1 MPKKQNIKTA
11 SNLDHWRCDCGCGQ
25 VYVYLLDEKE
35 RPFARFSLTEDMWI
49 PHAEECVRIC
59 QGFEPSGPPAR
70 VLQVNLTASPQAVR
84 RLTATELGRLYHA
97 YEAR

>member
-35 RPFARFSLTEDMWI
+35 RPFARFSLTEDMVNS
-49 PHAEECVRIC
+49 ARRGMKTCASARALK
-59 QGFEPSGPPAR
+59 PA
-70 VLQVNLTASPQAVR
+70 
-84 RLTATELGRLYHA
+84 GRQRGSRSA
-97 YEAR
+97 NDR

>member
-70 VLQVNLTASPQAVR
+70 NLQ
-84 RLTATELGRLYHA
+84 
-97 YEAR
+97 